1 MNSSRMV
8 KEEKKF
14 LQRERIG
21 EDRGRTILIEWGE
34 VYGVN
39 NSEH

>member
-1 MNSSRMV
+1 MV
-8 KEEKKF
+8 KEKKKF

-34 VYGVN
+34 VTAT
-39 NSEH
+39 NSVSSVVL